1 MEMMWTTEIQILNE
15 EMIVGMTIYTKTFN
29 SLECQRDNI
38 LGKRGL
44 F

>member
-1 MEMMWTTEIQILNE
+1 MMLTAEIQILNE
-15 EMIVGMTIYTKTFN
+15 EMVVGMTIYTKTFN

-38 LGKRGL
+38 SGKRGL